1 MDRGTMINPNDEIQY
16 IVDLIDDYA
25 AADGR
30 LSALESYKS
39 ALKAL
44 KMKDSTQTS
53 VAGKEMDAFASD
65 EYIQFCE
72 EIEQARIK
80 YTSLKLKIETAKM
93 KVEVWRTEQA
103 TNRQIEK
110 LTR

>member
-1 MDRGTMINPNDEIQY
+1 MINPNDEIQH
-16 IVDLIDDYA
+16 IVDLIDNYA
-25 AADGR
+25 NADANLAWLDG
-30 LSALESYKS
+30 YKS

-44 KMKDSTQTS
+44 KMKESLS
-53 VAGKEMDAFASD
+53 PSIAGKEMDALASD
-65 EYIQFCE
+65 EYLQFCHDLNE
-72 EIEQARIK
+72 AKRK
-80 YTSLKLKIETAKM
+80 HTSLKLIIETAKM

>member
-1 MDRGTMINPNDEIQY
+1 MINPNDEIQY

-25 AADGR
+25 EADAR
-30 LSALESYKS
+30 LAWLESYKS

-44 KMKDSTQTS
+44 KMKDSNS
-53 VAGKEMDAFASD
+53 PSIAGKEMDALASD
-65 EYIQFCE
+65 EYLQYCHDLNE
-72 EIEQARIK
+72 AKRK

-110 LTR
+110 ITR

>member
-1 MDRGTMINPNDEIQY
+1 
-16 IVDLIDDYA
+16 
-25 AADGR
+25 
-30 LSALESYKS
+30 
-39 ALKAL
+39 
-44 KMKDSTQTS
+44 MKDSTQTS
-53 VAGKEMDAFASD
+53 IAGKEMDAFASD

>member
-1 MDRGTMINPNDEIQY
+1 LIDPNIEIQY

-30 LSALESYKS
+30 LAGLESYKS

-44 KMKDSTQTS
+44 KMRDSTQTS
-53 VAGKEMDAFASD
+53 IAGKEMDAFASD
-65 EYIQFCE
+65 VYIDYCKILDE
-72 EIEQARIK
+72 ARVK

-103 TNRQIEK
+103 TNRQLEK

>member
-1 MDRGTMINPNDEIQY
+1 MINPNDEIQE

-25 AADGR
+25 DADAN
-30 LSALESYKS
+30 LAWLDSYKA

-44 KMKDSTQTS
+44 KMKESLS
-53 VAGKEMDAFASD
+53 PSIAGKEMDALASD
-65 EYIQFCE
+65 EYLQFCHDLND
-72 EIEQARIK
+72 AKRK
-80 YTSLKLKIETAKM
+80 HTSLKLTIETAKL
-93 KVEVWRTEQA
+93 KIECWRTEQA

>member
-1 MDRGTMINPNDEIQY
+1 MINPNDEIQH

-25 AADGR
+25 AADAN
-30 LSALESYKS
+30 LAWLESYKH

-44 KMKDSTQTS
+44 KMKESPS
-53 VAGKEMDAFASD
+53 PSIAGKEMDALASE
-65 EYIQFCE
+65 EYLQYCYDLE
-72 EIEQARIK
+72 KAKKK
-80 YTSLKLKIETAKM
+80 YTSLKLTIETAKM

-110 LTR
+110 ITR

>member
-1 MDRGTMINPNDEIQY
+1 LINPNDEIQY
-16 IVDLIDDYA
+16 VVDLIDDYA

-30 LSALESYKS
+30 LAGLESYKS

-44 KMKDSTQTS
+44 KMKESSQTS
-53 VAGKEMDAFASD
+53 IAGKEMDAFASEDYINYCKEVD
-65 EYIQFCE
+65 E
-72 EIEQARIK
+72 ARVKFI
-80 YTSLKLKIETAKM
+80 SLKLKIETAKM

>member
-1 MDRGTMINPNDEIQY
+1 MINPNDEIQF

-25 AADGR
+25 DADAN
-30 LSALESYKS
+30 LAWLDSYKA

-44 KMKDSTQTS
+44 KMKESLS
-53 VAGKEMDAFASD
+53 PSIAGKEMDALASD
-65 EYIQFCE
+65 EYLQFCHDLND
-72 EIEQARIK
+72 AKRK
-80 YTSLKLKIETAKM
+80 HTSLKLTIETAKL
-93 KVEVWRTEQA
+93 KIECWRTEQA